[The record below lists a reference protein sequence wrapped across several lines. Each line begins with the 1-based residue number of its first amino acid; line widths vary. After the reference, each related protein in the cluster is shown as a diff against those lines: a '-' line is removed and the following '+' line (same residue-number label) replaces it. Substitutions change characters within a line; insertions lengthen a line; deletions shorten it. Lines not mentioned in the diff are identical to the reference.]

1 MRICRTF
8 SAFSQKPPELK
19 FDAKVEFRLA
29 LTRGEKIE
37 LLQPPG
43 TVESGWFYTIWPMH
57 RERILAKNLFA
68 FNQASS
74 STFPAA
80 ENTGNKE
87 RNERRKKK

>member
-1 MRICRTF
+1 
-8 SAFSQKPPELK
+8 
-19 FDAKVEFRLA
+19 
-29 LTRGEKIE
+29 
-37 LLQPPG
+37 
-43 TVESGWFYTIWPMH
+43 MH

-87 RNERRKKK
+87 RNERRKKNKHKQKSHKRGTANETNHEARETAEEKKKKEKSNWVEKKLRRERT